1 MDLIAISY
9 YNIWPFKDNIINIF
23 FDRWKFLIRSPIGS
37 GKSFLFFD
45 GPTYALYKNTGRN
58 VLNVDSKSGFIKLL
72 FEIEWQKYLI
82 VRNLSEW
89 KTKDVCKS
97 QLFSITN
104 LQWIMDNENGKD
116 IEYLLKKSGVI
127 IEEITFKNE
136 RDLDGNLSEFLP
148 PREVFLS
155 TVFLLQDSENIFE
168 LQAAER
174 LIVMKNIFNLIGID
188 EIKEQIANKRRDI
201 QTTLKIKSDTSN
213 SDSKIKSI
221 LHEYINNFNNISSM
235 DCLKTSN
242 NLGNENSSDI
252 TFTLWNNLKQ
262 YKEFIQE
269 LESISEKV
277 NINEFGI
284 ESFDKNINIQISNYI
299 WEQKKQYQEYFV
311 KSQNTKD
318 QIKNKI
324 DNLNILKNE
333 VWDINNK
340 IEVLDKKLSQIDP
353 ELMENKKREKLMFIK
368 NAEDLIK
375 LININIEIPEKLKS
389 IITKN
394 PLDIE
399 EFNHMIID
407 VISRWQNFS
416 DQKKLIESKIENEK
430 LKHEWNI
437 KTLEA
442 EIKNLIEKKKSLQ
455 EQVNNLNVRIWDLT
469 KTINEESQFECIK
482 INSYCPFIKDINK
495 KTFDELEKQKNSF
508 ENEKINIEI
517 KLKEIDEILV
527 NRQKWLWSNWEI
539 ENSEIKN
546 LEDENKRL
554 EETIIELRNF
564 LAEIDFKNIQNVYQE
579 WRTIQSKISILDNA
593 IIELE
598 IGQNEIVNH
607 KEEKIKKLQQMEN
620 KNTDMEKIL
629 IDIKNLQEIELKQ
642 NEIMQEF
649 NILNIE
655 KIEKINKNM
664 ENNIRD
670 LEILIDDFKWSQI
683 ELAKL
688 KQEEKIVKDLYQI
701 FSKELLLFVLEWYLP
716 ILTDIINSFLS
727 QVVEYTI
734 DIKLL
739 QKNDNLEMDVRV
751 YDEKWERDIKSL
763 SGWQKVI
770 LKLVWMLAIS
780 SYMKSPILF
789 LDETINNLDNDT
801 VGKVANMLSDFVKQR
816 DLKLYTVTHSQQIQ
830 EMDIWDKI
838 IHIEDMV

>member
-495 KTFDELEKQKNSF
+495 KTFDELEKQKNRL